1 MRLLLDTDILLD
13 FVLER
18 VPHHESSG
26 KILEWAESHPGSCA
40 VAWHSLANIHYLTRG
55 NTRGF
60 FRDLLQFIEVPRT
73 GGDDML
79 LALELGFSDLE
90 DAMQCASAI
99 LFGAQMI
106 VTRNISDYKK
116 SPIKAVTP
124 SFILN
129 LLSRDGKIL

>member
-1 MRLLLDTDILLD
+1 M
-13 FVLER
+13 
-18 VPHHESSG
+18 
-26 KILEWAESHPGSCA
+26 
-40 VAWHSLANIHYLTRG
+40 AWHSLANIHYLTRG

-79 LALELGFSDLE
+79 LALELGLSDFE

-124 SFILN
+124 SFILT
-129 LLSRDGKIL
+129 LLNRDGKSL